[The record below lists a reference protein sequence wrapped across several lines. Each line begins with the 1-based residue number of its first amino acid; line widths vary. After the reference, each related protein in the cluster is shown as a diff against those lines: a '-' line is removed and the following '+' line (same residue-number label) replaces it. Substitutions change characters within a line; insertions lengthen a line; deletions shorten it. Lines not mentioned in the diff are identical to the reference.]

1 MRRLL
6 ALLATVTALGAVALA
21 GYYVA
26 VVRPRVPSNDRAW
39 TPPHARLPRT
49 EFRGDTVIVHD
60 FRRFRYSGRDRYT
73 AGWTTD
79 TFHLSRLRS
88 VMFALSPF
96 GAEWTGSAHSFVT
109 FAFTDS
115 QFVSISAEGR
125 RQVGQDFGLW
135 AGLTRRMGL
144 IYVVGD
150 ENDVVRRRVID
161 GDHIYLYPV
170 NSPPRR
176 TREMFVSMLRSA
188 NALRDR
194 PEFYNL
200 VDNNCTSVLVE
211 HVNQLIPGRIPRGWQ
226 TLLPGYADRVAQRI
240 DLIPVGGSNEALR
253 RRYRINDI
261 AAGLADDALFS
272 VKLHEALGDA
282 PIAGTPVDSAARA
295 TSATGATASRR

>member
-6 ALLATVTALGAVALA
+6 ASLATVTVLAAVALA
-21 GYYVA
+21 GYYVT
-26 VVRPRVPSNDRAW
+26 VVRPRVPSNDLAW
-39 TPPHARLPRT
+39 SPPHARLPRA
-49 EFRGDTVIVHD
+49 EFRGDTVIIHD
-60 FRRFRYSGRDRYT
+60 FRRFRYTARDRY
-73 AGWTTD
+73 APAWTTD
-79 TFHLSRLRS
+79 TVYLSRLRS

-125 RQVGQDFGLW
+125 RQAGQDFGLW
-135 AGLTRRMGL
+135 AALTRRMGL

-161 GDHIYLYPV
+161 GDDIFLYPV

-176 TREMFVSMLRSA
+176 TREMFVAMLRSA
-188 NALRDR
+188 NALHDA

-200 VDNNCTSVLVE
+200 LDNNCTSVLVE
-211 HVNQLIPGRIPRGWQ
+211 HVNRLIPGRIPRGWQ

-240 DLIPVGGSNEALR
+240 DLIPVGGTNAALR
-253 RRYRINDI
+253 ARYRVNDI

-272 VKLHEALGDA
+272 VRLHEALGDA
-282 PIAGTPVDSAARA
+282 PIAGVPVD
-295 TSATGATASRR
+295 TGAAAVASPGPTADRR

>member
-6 ALLATVTALGAVALA
+6 AALATVAVLGVAGLAVH
-21 GYYVA
+21 YVA
-26 VVRPRVPSNDRAW
+26 VVRPRVPSNERPW
-39 TPPHARLPRT
+39 TPPHARMPEA
-49 EFRGDTVIVHD
+49 EFRGDTVIVRN
-60 FRRFRYSGRDRYT
+60 FRRFRYQAHDRYT
-73 AGWTTD
+73 EAWTTD

-88 VMFALSPF
+88 VMYALSPF

-125 RQVGQDFGLW
+125 RQQGKEFGLW
-135 AGLTRRMGL
+135 AGLTREMGL

-161 GDHIYLYPV
+161 GDDIFLYPV

-176 TREMFVSMLRSA
+176 TREMFVSMLRRA
-188 NALRDR
+188 NALRER

-200 VDNNCTSVLVE
+200 VDNNCTSVLVA
-211 HVNQLIPGRIPRGWQ
+211 HVNELIPGRIPRGWQ
-226 TLLPGYADRVAQRI
+226 VLLPGYADRVAQRI
-240 DLIPVGGSNEALR
+240 ELISARGTNAELR
-253 RRYRINDI
+253 ARYRINAI
-261 AAGLADDALFS
+261 AAGLPDDASFS

-282 PIAGTPVDSAARA
+282 PIAGGAADSTTATRADTSTAARP
-295 TSATGATASRR
+295 